1 MLLHRSLALPVE
13 LERVRLASAE
23 KGRADIDRRELK
35 LTLPSFPAL
44 LFRFSQVGDGA
55 KNLQVGDLIAIVGE
69 EGDDFSGADAMI
81 AEHNSSGGSK
91 DKEAS
96 KEAPKEEEVISKS
109 ESGSSKGSS
118 ASSSGPLDTP
128 AGRTAV
134 GTPETP
140 AEAPKH
146 PSKVGGATGGRIF
159 ATPVARRI
167 AQEKG
172 IPLGEVKGSGPE
184 GRIIK
189 EDVEKFVAAPA
200 KKESAASSSKAA
212 PAASSASASSEYTDV
227 PVSSM
232 RKTIGKRLLESTQS
246 IPSFYV
252 TVEVNMDKLIKL
264 RSLFNA
270 AGAEG
275 KVKLSVNDFIVK
287 ATALALAEVPEAN
300 SAWMGDA
307 IRTYKNADI
316 CVAVATPTGLI
327 TPIIK
332 NAGAKG
338 LASISSETK
347 SLASKAR
354 DGKLKPEEY
363 QGGSFTISNLG
374 MFGVSDFTA
383 IINPPQSCI
392 LAVGGTTEKVVKCKE
407 TGEFKETSV
416 MSVTL
421 TSDHRTVDGAVAAK
435 FLQSFKGFVEQ
446 PLTFML

>member
-1 MLLHRSLALPVE
+1 MSSRKNELNLNREAQLHTFLSPFV
-13 LERVRLASAE
+13 
-23 KGRADIDRRELK
+23 
-35 LTLPSFPAL
+35 SF
-44 LFRFSQVGDGA
+44 QVGDGT

-69 EGDDFSGADAMI
+69 EGDDFSGADALI
-81 AEHNSSGGSK
+81 AEGAESKSSESESK
-91 DKEAS
+91 PKEAS
-96 KEAPKEEEVISKS
+96 QEGQKDEATLGKQ

-118 ASSSGPLDTP
+118 GSSSGPLDTP

-134 GTPETP
+134 GTAATP
-140 AEAPKH
+140 AAAPKH
-146 PSKVGGATGGRIF
+146 PSKVGGASGGRIF

-189 EDVEKFVAAPA
+189 EAVEKFVAAPA
-200 KKESAASSSKAA
+200 KKESAASSSKA
-212 PAASSASASSEYTDV
+212 PAASSSSAAGSSEYTDV

-374 MFGVSDFTA
+374 MFGVTDFTA

-392 LAVGGTTEKVVKCKE
+392 LAVGGTSEKVVKD
-407 TGEFKETSV
+407 GEGGFKTTQV
-416 MSVTL
+416 MNVTL